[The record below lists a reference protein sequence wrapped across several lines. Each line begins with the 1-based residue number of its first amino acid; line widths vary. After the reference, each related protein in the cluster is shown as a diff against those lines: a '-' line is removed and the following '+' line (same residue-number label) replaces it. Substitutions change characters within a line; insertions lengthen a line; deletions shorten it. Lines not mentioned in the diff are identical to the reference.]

1 MENNFDIHEWQ
12 AKHLTKLIKE
22 EQDSTD
28 REMFDLQQQFLPQFE
43 EFVRLYGI
51 VLGADIEEENPDDAP
66 YIIHRKEFLA
76 DLKVVLFKL
85 QHGEY

>member
-1 MENNFDIHEWQ
+1 MKDINIHEWQ
-12 AKHLTKLIKE
+12 AKFLKE
-22 EQDSTD
+22 EQDPTD
-28 REMFDLQQQFLPQFE
+28 REMFDLQQQFLPAFE
-43 EFVRLYGI
+43 EYVRLYEI
-51 VLGADIEEENPDDAP
+51 SLGADIEAENPDEAQ